1 MMQERKQTIARGMT
15 LSRLEQMCSITLM
28 DRLALD
34 RKKYNLYLDIQ
45 TEYMG
50 IDAGR
55 YGGWSM
61 WKSFIASTSSMKS
74 EACSLVEIEIG
85 REGGNKFQR
94 EKKV

>member
-1 MMQERKQTIARGMT
+1 MG
-15 LSRLEQMCSITLM
+15 
-28 DRLALD
+28 RLAVD

-61 WKSFIASTSSMKS
+61 WKSFNCFHFLDEL
-74 EACSLVEIEIG
+74 EACSLVETEVG
-85 REGGNKFQR
+85 GEGGKEFQR